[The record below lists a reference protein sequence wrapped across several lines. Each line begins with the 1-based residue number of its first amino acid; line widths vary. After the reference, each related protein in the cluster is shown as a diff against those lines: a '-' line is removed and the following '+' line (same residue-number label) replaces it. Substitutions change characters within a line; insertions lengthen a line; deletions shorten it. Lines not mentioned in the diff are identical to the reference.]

1 MMKNQKTLF
10 VVLDIETTRN
20 KNLAFD
26 VAWIITDRQGNEYGS
41 GSYLIDEVLQLDEP
55 FYKDKWSQY
64 LLDLKSGKIAYATI
78 SDVIDT
84 LNRQIGDLKAKGHR
98 VILCAYNA
106 RFDMT
111 WLPYTYLYVTN
122 DRDTDK
128 FNQWNDMLD
137 IWAFWGQ
144 SVPLAYNA
152 PLSASGKYL
161 STSAENAYRYEFDQ
175 PEFIEMHIAWHDVAI
190 EKDILLKALRRK
202 KALPTVAKKEQFA
215 GNVWKKINER
225 VNFAIV

>member
-1 MMKNQKTLF
+1 MMKNEKTLF

-26 VAWIITDRQGNEYGS
+26 VAWTITDRQGNEYGS
-41 GSYLIDEVLQLDEP
+41 GSYLIDEVLFLDEP
-55 FYKDKWSQY
+55 FYKDKWPQY
-64 LLDLKSGKIAYATI
+64 LLDLMSGDIVGATI

-84 LNRQIGDLKAKGHR
+84 LNRQISELKAKGHR
-98 VILCAYNA
+98 VIICAYNA

-111 WLPYTYLYVTN
+111 WLPHTYFYVTN
-122 DRDTDK
+122 DRNTDK
-128 FNQWNDMLD
+128 FDQWDDMLD